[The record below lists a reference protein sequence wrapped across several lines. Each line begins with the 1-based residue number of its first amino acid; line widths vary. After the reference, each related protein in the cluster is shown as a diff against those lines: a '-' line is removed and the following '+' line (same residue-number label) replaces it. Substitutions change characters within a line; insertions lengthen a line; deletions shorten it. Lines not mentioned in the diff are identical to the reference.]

1 MYSTTSVLA
10 TTADTQSLLPAVASP
25 KFASCFGQYQVSAV
39 ALPATAQVQAVPL
52 TAPSGVKAYGYVTT
66 FTLPGVG
73 NEVVGDAFIIGDR
86 VVTLLRASTSGATIP
101 SGVFNQAYQ
110 AVAGR
115 VARANG
121 S

>member
-1 MYSTTSVLA
+1 
-10 TTADTQSLLPAVASP
+10 
-25 KFASCFGQYQVSAV
+25 
-39 ALPATAQVQAVPL
+39 VQAVPL
-52 TAPSGVKAYGYVTT
+52 TAPAGAKAYGYVTT
-66 FTLPGVG
+66 FTIPGVG

-86 VVTLLRASTSGATIP
+86 VVTLLKASTSGPSIP
-101 SGVFNQAYQ
+101 SAEFNQAFQ